1 MVNEDYLIKEL
12 GTEIKII
19 KKRIALSNEALFW
32 LEIAQI
38 YFDTKTLSGLI
49 ECDKIIEMCRKMRLE

>member
-1 MVNEDYLIKEL
+1 MVSEDYLIKEL
-12 GTEIKII
+12 RTEIKII
-19 KKRIALSNEALFW
+19 DKRISLSNEILFW

-38 YFDTKTLSGLI
+38 YLDTKTLSGLI

>member
-1 MVNEDYLIKEL
+1 MASEDYLIKEL

-38 YFDTKTLSGLI
+38 YLDTKTLSGLI
-49 ECDKIIEMCRKMRLE
+49 ECDKIVEMCRKMRLE

>member
-1 MVNEDYLIKEL
+1 MVSEDYLIKEL
-12 GTEIKII
+12 GTEIKVID
-19 KKRIALSNEALFW
+19 KRIALNNEILFW

-38 YFDTKTLSGLI
+38 YLDTKTLSGLI

>member
-1 MVNEDYLIKEL
+1 MVSEDYLIKEL

-19 KKRIALSNEALFW
+19 DKRISFNNEILFW

-38 YFDTKTLSGLI
+38 YLDTKTLLGLI
-49 ECDKIIEMCRKMRLE
+49 EFDKIIEMCRKMRLE

>member
-1 MVNEDYLIKEL
+1 MVSENYLIKEL
-12 GTEIKII
+12 GTEIKVID
-19 KKRIALSNEALFW
+19 KRIALSNEILFW

-38 YFDTKTLSGLI
+38 YLDTKTKSGLI

>member
-1 MVNEDYLIKEL
+1 MVSEYYLIKEL
-12 GTEIKII
+12 GTEIKVIN
-19 KKRIALSNEALFW
+19 KRIDLSNEALFW

-38 YFDTKTLSGLI
+38 YLDTKTLLGLI

>member
-1 MVNEDYLIKEL
+1 MVSEDYLIKEL

-19 KKRIALSNEALFW
+19 DKRISFNNEILFW

-38 YFDTKTLSGLI
+38 YLDTKTLSGLI
-49 ECDKIIEMCRKMRLE
+49 EFDKIIEMCRKMRLE

>member
-1 MVNEDYLIKEL
+1 MVSEDYLIKEL

-32 LEIAQI
+32 FEIAQI
-38 YFDTKTLSGLI
+38 YLDTKTLSGLI
-49 ECDKIIEMCRKMRLE
+49 ECDKIVEMCRKMRLE